1 MIQLLLES
9 FLKKK
14 EYYNMKYL
22 KLFEDHNDKQSV
34 VSFLLDFG
42 MFITMNLSKV
52 ENESKDSKSK
62 NELSKMLS
70 ELRKPLI
77 NGKSF
82 TEITSDMNSIISNPK
97 MLSGLFSQIRNLS
110 IYIEPRIQKFVI
122 DSNKKSIWL
131 DKITNFKE
139 RYIDIIN

>member
-1 MIQLLLES
+1 
-9 FLKKK
+9 
-14 EYYNMKYL
+14 MKYL
-22 KLFEDHNDKQSV
+22 KLFEEHNNKQSI

-52 ENESKDSKSK
+52 ENESKDVTSK

-82 TEITSDMNSIISNPK
+82 TEITTDMNSIVSNPK
-97 MLSGLFSQIRNLS
+97 MLSGLFSQIRDLL
-110 IYIEPRIQKFVI
+110 IYIEPRIQKFVK
-122 DSNKKSIWL
+122 DSDKKNIWL

-139 RYIDIIN
+139 RYKNIVS

>member
-1 MIQLLLES
+1 MR
-9 FLKKK
+9 
-14 EYYNMKYL
+14 YL
-22 KLFEDHNDKQSV
+22 KLFEEHNNKQSI

-52 ENESKDSKSK
+52 ENESKDSQSK

-82 TEITSDMNSIISNPK
+82 TEITTDINSIIGNPK
-97 MLSGLFSQIRNLS
+97 MLSGLFSQIRNLLV
-110 IYIEPRIQKFVI
+110 YIEPRIEKFVK
-122 DSNKKSIWL
+122 DSDKKNIWL

-139 RYIDIIN
+139 RYKNIVS

>member
-1 MIQLLLES
+1 
-9 FLKKK
+9 
-14 EYYNMKYL
+14 MKYL
-22 KLFEDHNDKQSV
+22 KLFEEHNNKQSI

-52 ENESKDSKSK
+52 ESESKDVTSKD
-62 NELSKMLS
+62 ELSKMLS

-82 TEITSDMNSIISNPK
+82 TEITTDMNSIVSNPK
-97 MLSGLFSQIRNLS
+97 MLSGLFSQIRDLL
-110 IYIEPRIQKFVI
+110 IYIEPRIQKFVK
-122 DSNKKSIWL
+122 DSDKKNIWL

-139 RYIDIIN
+139 RYKNIVS

>member
-1 MIQLLLES
+1 MEKLIPDTG
-9 FLKKK
+9 
-14 EYYNMKYL
+14 NMRYL
-22 KLFEDHNDKQSV
+22 KLFEEHNNKQSV

-52 ENESKDSKSK
+52 ESESKDSTSK
-62 NELSKMLS
+62 DELSKMLS

-82 TEITSDMNSIISNPK
+82 TEITSDVNSIVSNPK
-97 MLSGLFSQIRNLS
+97 MLSGLFSQIRDLL
-110 IYIEPRIQKFVI
+110 IYIEPRIQKFVK
-122 DSNKKSIWL
+122 DSDRKSIWI

-139 RYIDIIN
+139 RYKNIVS

>member
-1 MIQLLLES
+1 MR
-9 FLKKK
+9 
-14 EYYNMKYL
+14 YL
-22 KLFEDHNDKQSV
+22 KLFEEHSDKQSI

-52 ENESKDSKSK
+52 ESESKDELSKD
-62 NELSKMLS
+62 ELSKMLS

-82 TEITSDMNSIISNPK
+82 VEITTDMNSIVSNPK
-97 MLSGLFSQIRNLS
+97 MLSSLFSQIRDLL
-110 IYIEPRIQKFVI
+110 IYIEPRIQRFVK
-122 DSNKKSIWL
+122 DSDKKDIWL

-139 RYIDIIN
+139 RYKNIVS

>member
-1 MIQLLLES
+1 MR
-9 FLKKK
+9 
-14 EYYNMKYL
+14 YL
-22 KLFEDHNDKQSV
+22 KLFEEHNNKQSI

-52 ENESKDSKSK
+52 ESESKDELSKD
-62 NELSKMLS
+62 ELSKMLS

-82 TEITSDMNSIISNPK
+82 VEITTDMNSIVSNPK
-97 MLSGLFSQIRNLS
+97 MLSGLFSQIRDLL
-110 IYIEPRIQKFVI
+110 IYIEPRIQRFVK
-122 DSNKKSIWL
+122 DSDKKDIWL

-139 RYIDIIN
+139 RYKNIVS

>member
-1 MIQLLLES
+1 
-9 FLKKK
+9 
-14 EYYNMKYL
+14 MKYL
-22 KLFEDHNDKQSV
+22 KLFEEYSDKQSI

-52 ENESKDSKSK
+52 ESESKDVTSKD
-62 NELSKMLS
+62 ELSKMLS

-82 TEITSDMNSIISNPK
+82 TEITTDMNSIVSNPK
-97 MLSGLFSQIRNLS
+97 MLSGLFSQIRDLL
-110 IYIEPRIQKFVI
+110 IYIEPRIQKFVK
-122 DSNKKSIWL
+122 DSDKKNIWL

-139 RYIDIIN
+139 RYKNIVS

>member
-1 MIQLLLES
+1 
-9 FLKKK
+9 
-14 EYYNMKYL
+14 MKYL
-22 KLFEDHNDKQSV
+22 KLFEEHNNKQSI

-52 ENESKDSKSK
+52 ESESKDVTSKD
-62 NELSKMLS
+62 ELSKMLS

-82 TEITSDMNSIISNPK
+82 TEITTDINSIVRNPK
-97 MLSGLFSQIRNLS
+97 MLSGLFSQIRDLL
-110 IYIEPRIQKFVI
+110 IYIEPRIQKFVK
-122 DSNKKSIWL
+122 DSDKKNIWL

-139 RYIDIIN
+139 RYKNIVS

>member
-1 MIQLLLES
+1 MR
-9 FLKKK
+9 
-14 EYYNMKYL
+14 YL
-22 KLFEDHNDKQSV
+22 KLFEEHNNKQSI

-52 ENESKDSKSK
+52 ESESKDELSKD
-62 NELSKMLS
+62 ELSKMLS

-82 TEITSDMNSIISNPK
+82 VEITTDMNSIVSNPK
-97 MLSGLFSQIRNLS
+97 VLSGLFSQIRDLL
-110 IYIEPRIQKFVI
+110 IYIEPRIQRFVK
-122 DSNKKSIWL
+122 DSDKKDIWL

-139 RYIDIIN
+139 RYKNIVS

>member
-1 MIQLLLES
+1 MR
-9 FLKKK
+9 
-14 EYYNMKYL
+14 YL
-22 KLFEDHNDKQSV
+22 KLFEEHNNKQSI

-52 ENESKDSKSK
+52 ESESKDELSKD
-62 NELSKMLS
+62 ELSKMLS

-82 TEITSDMNSIISNPK
+82 TEITTDMNSIVSNPK
-97 MLSGLFSQIRNLS
+97 MLSGLFSQIRDLL
-110 IYIEPRIQKFVI
+110 IYIEPRIQRFVK
-122 DSNKKSIWL
+122 DSDKKDIWL

-139 RYIDIIN
+139 RYKNIVS

>member
-1 MIQLLLES
+1 
-9 FLKKK
+9 
-14 EYYNMKYL
+14 MKYL
-22 KLFEDHNDKQSV
+22 KLFEEYSDKQSV

-52 ENESKDSKSK
+52 ENESKDSQSK

-82 TEITSDMNSIISNPK
+82 TEITSDMNSIVSNPK
-97 MLSGLFSQIRNLS
+97 MLSGLFSQIRDLL
-110 IYIEPRIQKFVI
+110 IYIEPRIKNFVK
-122 DSNKKSIWL
+122 DSDKKNIWL

-139 RYIDIIN
+139 IYKNIVS

>member
-1 MIQLLLES
+1 
-9 FLKKK
+9 
-14 EYYNMKYL
+14 MKYL
-22 KLFEDHNDKQSV
+22 KLFEEHNNKQSI

-52 ENESKDSKSK
+52 ESESKDELSKD
-62 NELSKMLS
+62 ELSKMLS

-82 TEITSDMNSIISNPK
+82 TEITTDMNSIVSNPK
-97 MLSGLFSQIRNLS
+97 MLSGLFSQIRDLL
-110 IYIEPRIQKFVI
+110 IYIEPRIQRFVK
-122 DSNKKSIWL
+122 DSDKKDIWL

-139 RYIDIIN
+139 RYKNIVS

>member
-1 MIQLLLES
+1 MR
-9 FLKKK
+9 
-14 EYYNMKYL
+14 YL
-22 KLFEDHNDKQSV
+22 KLFEEHSTKQSI

-52 ENESKDSKSK
+52 ESESKDTISKD
-62 NELSKMLS
+62 ELSKMLS

-82 TEITSDMNSIISNPK
+82 AEITTDMNSIVSNPK
-97 MLSGLFSQIRNLS
+97 MLSSLFSQIRDLL
-110 IYIEPRIQKFVI
+110 IYIEPRIQRFVK
-122 DSNKKSIWL
+122 DSDKKDIWL

-139 RYIDIIN
+139 RYKNIVS

>member
-1 MIQLLLES
+1 
-9 FLKKK
+9 
-14 EYYNMKYL
+14 MKYL
-22 KLFEDHNDKQSV
+22 KLFEEHNNKQSI

-52 ENESKDSKSK
+52 ESESKDVTSKD
-62 NELSKMLS
+62 ELSKMLS

-82 TEITSDMNSIISNPK
+82 TEITTDMNSIVRNPK
-97 MLSGLFSQIRNLS
+97 MLSGLFSQIRDLL
-110 IYIEPRIQKFVI
+110 IYIEPRIQKFVK
-122 DSNKKSIWL
+122 DSDKKNIWL

-139 RYIDIIN
+139 RYKNIVS

>member
-1 MIQLLLES
+1 MVEKLILDTG
-9 FLKKK
+9 
-14 EYYNMKYL
+14 NMKYL
-22 KLFEDHNDKQSV
+22 KLFEEHNNKQSI

-52 ENESKDSKSK
+52 ENESKDSQSK

-82 TEITSDMNSIISNPK
+82 VEITTDMNSIVSNPK
-97 MLSGLFSQIRNLS
+97 MLSGLFSQIRDLL
-110 IYIEPRIQKFVI
+110 IYIEPRIQKFVK
-122 DSNKKSIWL
+122 DSDKKNIWL

-139 RYIDIIN
+139 RYKNIVS

>member
-1 MIQLLLES
+1 MR
-9 FLKKK
+9 
-14 EYYNMKYL
+14 YL
-22 KLFEDHNDKQSV
+22 KLFEEHNNKQSI

-52 ENESKDSKSK
+52 ESESKDELSKD
-62 NELSKMLS
+62 ELSKMLS

-82 TEITSDMNSIISNPK
+82 VEITTDMNSIVSNSK
-97 MLSGLFSQIRNLS
+97 MLSGLFSQIRDLL
-110 IYIEPRIQKFVI
+110 IYIEPRIQRFVK
-122 DSNKKSIWL
+122 DSDKKDMWL

-139 RYIDIIN
+139 RYKNIVS

>member
-1 MIQLLLES
+1 MR
-9 FLKKK
+9 
-14 EYYNMKYL
+14 YL
-22 KLFEDHNDKQSV
+22 KLFEEHNNKQSI

-52 ENESKDSKSK
+52 ESESRDSTSKD
-62 NELSKMLS
+62 ELSKMLS

-82 TEITSDMNSIISNPK
+82 TEITTDINSIIGNPK
-97 MLSGLFSQIRNLS
+97 MLSGLFSQIRNLLV
-110 IYIEPRIQKFVI
+110 YIEPRIEKFVK
-122 DSNKKSIWL
+122 DSDKKNIWL

-139 RYIDIIN
+139 RYKNIVS